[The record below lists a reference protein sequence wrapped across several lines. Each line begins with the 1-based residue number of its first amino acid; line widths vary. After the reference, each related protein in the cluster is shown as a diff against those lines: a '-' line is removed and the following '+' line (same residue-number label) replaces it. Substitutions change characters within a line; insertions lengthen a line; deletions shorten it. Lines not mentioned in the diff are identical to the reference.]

1 MRTWI
6 VSAAAAAMFATAMPA
21 AAADINDK
29 QPEFKAY
36 IDLKF
41 DGRGNDARQMNY
53 GLRMDHDRRF
63 LEAPRPAIAQLDFRA
78 GREAGLQKFA
88 LNGAPLVER
97 KAELNQDGEL
107 QYGTMD
113 WALIAAAVVG
123 VGWIAY
129 ETFDNGESP
138 SPPKPTTPGPETV
151 NATTPISDLLGILN
165 NIPSEQLQELI
176 QNGLL
181 PAIQLV
187 ESTVVGVPLVGD
199 LVAVLDD
206 AVIQQLGQFIPGFG
220 SYGNKYGD
228 DPRGRAE
235 IERNTPAYQAW
246 LDGGN
251 GHMGD
256 LLATH

>member
-6 VSAAAAAMFATAMPA
+6 VSAAAAALFATAGSA
-21 AAADINDK
+21 VAADINDK

-41 DGRGNDARQMNY
+41 DGRGYDAQQLNY

-78 GREAGLQKFA
+78 GREAGLQKFE

-107 QYGTMD
+107 QYGTLD

-138 SPPKPTTPGPETV
+138 SPPKPDTQNPPPTGGLQLPSTVGELLEQIPTLGPILAPYVEGGLTAILSLPANTPLEGLV
-151 NATTPISDLLGILN
+151 GMVDGGVATIIR
-165 NIPSEQLQELI
+165 
-176 QNGLL
+176 LL
-181 PAIQLV
+181 PG
-187 ESTVVGVPLVGD
+187 VG
-199 LVAVLDD
+199 
-206 AVIQQLGQFIPGFG
+206 
-220 SYGNKYGD
+220 GNSLSEELRMK
-228 DPRGRAE
+228 AE

-246 LDGGN
+246 LDGGT

-256 LLATH
+256 LLAAH

>member
-6 VSAAAAAMFATAMPA
+6 ISAAAAALFATASTA

-41 DGRGNDARQMNY
+41 DGRGNDAQQMNY

-78 GREAGLQKFA
+78 GREAGLQKFE

-107 QYGTMD
+107 QYGTLD

-138 SPPKPTTPGPETV
+138 SPPKPTPQDPPPTGGLQLPGTV
-151 NATTPISDLLGILN
+151 ADLLQQIPTLGDILAPYVEGGLTAILQLPAGTPAQALIDLVDGGASTIIRL
-165 NIPSEQLQELI
+165 IPGLGG
-176 QNGLL
+176 NGL
-181 PAIQLV
+181 
-187 ESTVVGVPLVGD
+187 S
-199 LVAVLDD
+199 DD
-206 AVIQQLGQFIPGFG
+206 TRA
-220 SYGNKYGD
+220 K
-228 DPRGRAE
+228 AE
-235 IERNTPAYQAW
+235 IERHTPAYQAW

-256 LLATH
+256 LLAAH